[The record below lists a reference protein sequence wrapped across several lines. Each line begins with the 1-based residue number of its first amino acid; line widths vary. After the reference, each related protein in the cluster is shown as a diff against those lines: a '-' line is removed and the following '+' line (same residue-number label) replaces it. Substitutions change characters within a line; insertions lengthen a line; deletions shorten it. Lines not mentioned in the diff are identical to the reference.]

1 MGVSC
6 PINGSFRVK
15 STTLQRST
23 FQNLLKFCIQVR
35 YDTQNFLIKFEGL
48 KLYDFKNIYQL
59 QKIFCPI
66 NSLLGY
72 ILPCVT

>member
-6 PINGSFRVK
+6 LINGSFGVK

-23 FQNLLKFCIQVR
+23 FQNLLKFYIQVR

-72 ILPCVT
+72 ILSCVT